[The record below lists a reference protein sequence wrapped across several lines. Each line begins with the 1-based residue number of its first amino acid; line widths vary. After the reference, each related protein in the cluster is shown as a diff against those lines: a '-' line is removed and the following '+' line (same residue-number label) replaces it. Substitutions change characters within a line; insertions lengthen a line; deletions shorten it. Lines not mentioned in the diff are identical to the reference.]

1 MNAKKRSF
9 LSTLDLRLSAFICV
23 PFLFTL
29 ALFADSRPLP
39 RPVVAEL
46 AAKEGA
52 ALVLDSRSRA
62 VVAQYGSA
70 AALDE
75 PHATGSAIKPLVA
88 LLALESGAIG
98 PDMEVLCRRQSGPLG
113 CSHPAALLPYRIED
127 ALAFSCNYFF
137 AEVGRRVGRARLE
150 EGFRRIGLQVEASDP
165 ALAATGAA
173 GVRASPRQL
182 LALMMDMAAGRL
194 RFRSAHTALVKSA
207 LARAVRDGTA
217 KAASVAGLAIAGKT
231 GTAAW
236 PGTPYRNSGWFVG
249 WAPADEPRLAL
260 VVWVKTG
267 EGKQAAALAG
277 RILRGYLGSRQPP
290 TAAGLQRRDA
300 EHAEKTQ
307 RETAPLRAS
316 APSPARRGG
325 LASLRCSVQQS
336 TCLAVQVRPR
346 GGGPAIVRLVELEDY
361 VAGVLAGEAGE
372 LTQPEALKA
381 MAVAA
386 RSFAIRSRGRH
397 APEGFDFCSLTHCQ
411 VYTSQAPGKRFR
423 TAARATAGQVLG
435 FNGEVI
441 RAYYTGNCGGHSQ
454 SAANVWP
461 DQAVS
466 YLPAQ
471 PDPFCVRDGKSPAR
485 NARWTTRLPAAQLE
499 AALRSEPAMDPGGRL
514 NRLAVL
520 QRDATGRVR
529 RLEITGSVRHEVDG
543 NHFRFLIGRRLGW
556 EKLKSTAFEVRR
568 EGGDFLFQGRGFGHG
583 VGLCQAGAVRMAE
596 AGFDYCRILAQ
607 YYPGTELAEWHS
619 LQAVQPVGGPVRPAS
634 LQRQAVSSQHFT
646 VSFATGQRPDAED
659 VLRLLEAAQS
669 RFAPRGIQAP
679 PGRITVVLHASTAD
693 FIKATGKPG
702 WVAATADSQ
711 GGLHLQPP
719 AVLRSRGTLEA
730 TLSHEYLHLAL
741 WNATD
746 PRVPAWFREGLVL
759 FFTGERVDAP
769 PAAAGASSATLE
781 QAIERPRSRD
791 EMRRAYAR
799 ALEETRRLAR
809 ELGEP
814 ALLRLLRQPS
824 ESELKRLVTVGQT
837 AP

>member
-1 MNAKKRSF
+1 MSAKKRSF
-9 LSTLDLRLSAFICV
+9 LSTSDLRLSAFICV

-46 AAKEGA
+46 AAREGA
-52 ALVLDSRSRA
+52 ALVLDFRSRA

-75 PHATGSAIKPLVA
+75 RHATGSAIKPLVA

-113 CSHPAALLPYRIED
+113 CSHPAALLPYRLQD
-127 ALAFSCNYFF
+127 ALVFSCNYFF

-150 EGFRRIGLQVEASDP
+150 EGFRRIGLQIEASGP

-182 LALMMDMAAGRL
+182 LALMMDLAAGRL
-194 RFRSAHTALVKSA
+194 RFHSEHTALVKSA
-207 LARAVRDGTA
+207 LARAVRNGTA
-217 KAASVAGLAIAGKT
+217 KAASVPGLAIAGKT

-277 RILRGYLGSRQPP
+277 QILRGYLGSPGS
-290 TAAGLQRRDA
+290 AGRPRSQG
-300 EHAEKTQ
+300 
-307 RETAPLRAS
+307 LR
-316 APSPARRGG
+316 
-325 LASLRCSVQQS
+325 
-336 TCLAVQVRPR
+336 VQVRPR
-346 GGGPAIVRLVELEDY
+346 GGGPAVVRLVELEDY

-372 LTQPEALKA
+372 LAQPEALKA

-397 APEGFDFCSLTHCQ
+397 AAEGFDFCSLTHCQ
-411 VYTSQAPGKRFR
+411 AYTSQAPEERFR
-423 TAARATAGQVLG
+423 AAARATAVQVLR

-461 DQAVS
+461 DQAAP

-471 PDPFCVRDGKSPAR
+471 PDPYCVRDGNSPAR
-485 NARWTTRLPAAQLE
+485 NVRWTTRLPAAQLE
-499 AALRSEPAMDPGGRL
+499 AALRGEPAMDPGGQLR
-514 NRLAVL
+514 RLAVL
-520 QRDATGRVR
+520 ERDATDRVR
-529 RLEITGSVRHEVDG
+529 RLEIAGGVRREVDG
-543 NHFRFLIGRRLGW
+543 NYFRFLIGRRLGW

-568 EGGDFLFQGRGFGHG
+568 EGGDFVFEGRGFGHG
-583 VGLCQAGAVRMAE
+583 VGLCQAGAARMAE
-596 AGFDYCRILAQ
+596 AGFDYRRILAH
-607 YYPGTELAEWHS
+607 YYPGTELQKAE
-619 LQAVQPVGGPVRPAS
+619 GGRQKAEGGRRKAEGGRRKAEGGRQKAEGGRQKAEGGRQKAEGSGILPAS
-634 LQRQAVSSQHFT
+634 SPRQALTSQHFT
-646 VSFATGQRPDAED
+646 VSFAAGQRPDAEE

-679 PGRITVVLHASTAD
+679 PGRITVIIHPATAD

-711 GGLHLQPP
+711 GGLHVQPP
-719 AVLRSRGTLEA
+719 ALLRGRGTLET
-730 TLSHEYLHLAL
+730 TLAHEYLHLAL

-746 PRVPAWFREGLVL
+746 SRAPLWFREGLVL
-759 FFTGERVDAP
+759 FFTGERVDAL

-799 ALEETRRLAR
+799 ALEETGRLAR

-814 ALLRLLRQPS
+814 ALLRLLRQPTAA
-824 ESELKRLVTVGQT
+824 ELDRLKSIGRTT
-837 AP
+837 P

>member
-1 MNAKKRSF
+1 MNAKKRSY
-9 LSTLDLRLSAFICV
+9 LSTSDLRLCACICV
-23 PFLFTL
+23 PFLFIL

-39 RPVVAEL
+39 QPVVAEL
-46 AAKEGA
+46 AAREGA
-52 ALVLDSRSRA
+52 ALVLDFRSRA

-75 PHATGSAIKPLVA
+75 RHATGSAIKPLVA

-113 CSHPAALLPYRIED
+113 CSHPAALLPYRLQD
-127 ALAFSCNYFF
+127 ALVFSCNYFF

-150 EGFRRIGLQVEASDP
+150 EGFRRIGLQVETSDP

-173 GVRASPRQL
+173 VVRASPRQL
-182 LALMMDMAAGRL
+182 LALMMDLAAGRL
-194 RFRSAHTALVKSA
+194 PFRSEHTALVKSA
-207 LARAVRDGTA
+207 MTKAVRDGTA

-236 PGTPYRNSGWFVG
+236 PGLRYRNSGWFVG

-277 RILRGYLGSRQPP
+277 HILRGYLAPGSQ
-290 TAAGLQRRDA
+290 
-300 EHAEKTQ
+300 HA
-307 RETAPLRAS
+307 APLR
-316 APSPARRGG
+316 
-325 LASLRCSVQQS
+325 
-336 TCLAVQVRPR
+336 VQVRPR
-346 GGGPAIVRLVELEDY
+346 GGGPAVVRLVEIEDY

-372 LTQPEALKA
+372 LAQPEALKA

-397 APEGFDFCSLTHCQ
+397 AAEGFDLCSLTHCQ
-411 VYTSQAPGKRFR
+411 VYTTQAPGERFR
-423 TAARATAGQVLG
+423 AAARATAGQVLR

-461 DQAVS
+461 DQAVP

-471 PDPFCVRDGKSPAR
+471 PDPYCLRDGNSPAR

-499 AALRSEPAMDPGGRL
+499 AVLRSEPAMDPGGQL
-514 NRLAVL
+514 HRLAVL
-520 QRDATGRVR
+520 EHDATGRVR
-529 RLEITGSVRHEVDG
+529 RLEIAGNVRHETDG
-543 NHFRFLIGRRLGW
+543 NYFRFLIDRRLGW

-568 EGGDFLFQGRGFGHG
+568 EGGDFLFEGRGFGHG
-583 VGLCQAGAVRMAE
+583 VGLCQAGAARMAE
-596 AGFDYCRILAQ
+596 AGFDYRRILAH
-607 YYPGTELAEWHS
+607 YYPGTELQKAE
-619 LQAVQPVGGPVRPAS
+619 GGRQKAEGAG
-634 LQRQAVSSQHFT
+634 QQERQAVSSQHFS
-646 VSFATGQRPDAED
+646 VSFAAGQRPDAED

-679 PGRITVVLHASTAD
+679 PGRISVVLHASSAD

-719 AVLRSRGTLEA
+719 ALLRSRGTLET

-746 PRVPAWFREGLVL
+746 PRIPAWFREGLVL

-769 PAAAGASSATLE
+769 PAAAGDTPVSLE
-781 QAIERPRSRD
+781 QAVERPRSRD

-799 ALEETRRLAR
+799 ALEETRRLAAK
-809 ELGEP
+809 LGDSG
-814 ALLRLLRQPS
+814 LLRLLRQPTA
-824 ESELKRLVTVGQT
+824 SELGRLKSIGRTT
-837 AP
+837 L

>member
-1 MNAKKRSF
+1 MNADKRRYV
-9 LSTLDLRLSAFICV
+9 STCGLRVSPFICV
-23 PFLFTL
+23 PLLFTL

-46 AAKEGA
+46 AAREGA
-52 ALVLDSRSRA
+52 ALVLDFRSRA
-62 VVAQYGSA
+62 VVARSGSA

-75 PHATGSAIKPLVA
+75 RHATGSAIKPLVA

-98 PDMEVLCRRQSGPLG
+98 PDMEVLCRRQNGPLG
-113 CSHPAALLPYRIED
+113 CSHPAALLPYRLED

-150 EGFRRIGLQVEASDP
+150 EGFRRAGLQVEVTDP

-182 LALMMDMAAGRL
+182 LALMMDLAAGRL
-194 RFRSAHTALVKSA
+194 WFRSEHTALVKSA
-207 LARAVRDGTA
+207 MARAVRDGTA
-217 KAASVAGLAIAGKT
+217 KAASVPGLAIAGKT

-236 PGTPYRNSGWFVG
+236 PGVPYRNSGWFVG

-267 EGKQAAALAG
+267 EGKQAAVLAG
-277 RILRGYLGSRQPP
+277 QILRGYLAPGSQ
-290 TAAGLQRRDA
+290 
-300 EHAEKTQ
+300 HA
-307 RETAPLRAS
+307 APLRI
-316 APSPARRGG
+316 
-325 LASLRCSVQQS
+325 
-336 TCLAVQVRPR
+336 QVRPHD
-346 GGGPAIVRLVELEDY
+346 GGPAEVRLVELEDY

-372 LTQPEALKA
+372 LTQPEALTA

-397 APEGFDFCSLTHCQ
+397 AAEGFDFCSLTHCQ
-411 VYTSQAPGKRFR
+411 VCTSQASEERFR
-423 TAARATAGQVLG
+423 AAARATAGQVLR

-441 RAYYTGNCGGHSQ
+441 CAYYTGNCGGHSQ

-461 DQAVS
+461 DQAAP

-471 PDPFCVRDGKSPAR
+471 PDPFCLRDGNSPAR
-485 NARWTTRLPAAQLE
+485 SARWTTRLPAAQLE
-499 AALRSEPAMDPGGRL
+499 AALRSELAMDPGGQLR
-514 NRLAVL
+514 RLAVL

-529 RLEITGSVRHEVDG
+529 RLEIAGSVRQEVDG
-543 NHFRFLIGRRLGW
+543 NHFRFLLGRRLGW

-568 EGGDFLFQGRGFGHG
+568 EGGDFLFEGRGFGHG
-583 VGLCQAGAVRMAE
+583 VGLCQAGAARMAE
-596 AGFDYCRILAQ
+596 AGFDYRRILAH
-607 YYPGTELAEWHS
+607 YYPGTELQPSRDRQGAS
-619 LQAVQPVGGPVRPAS
+619 ASPQALGTLPDGRGSVASVGS
-634 LQRQAVSSQHFT
+634 QKQEQRQAVSSQHFS
-646 VSFATGQRPDAED
+646 VSFAAGQRPDAEE

-669 RFAPRGIQAP
+669 RFAPRGVQTP
-679 PGRITVVLHASTAD
+679 PGRVSVVLHASTAD

-711 GGLHLQPP
+711 GRLHLQPP
-719 AVLRSRGTLEA
+719 ALLRSRGTLET
-730 TLSHEYLHLAL
+730 TLAHEYLHLAL

-746 PRVPAWFREGLVL
+746 LRIPAWFREGLVL
-759 FFTGERVDAP
+759 FFIGERAEAP
-769 PAAAGASSATLE
+769 PAAAGDAPVSLE

-799 ALEETRRLAR
+799 ALKETRTLAR
-809 ELGEP
+809 EMGEP
-814 ALLRLLRQPS
+814 ALLRLLRQPTAA
-824 ESELKRLVTVGQT
+824 ELDRLKSIGRTT
-837 AP
+837 P

>member
-1 MNAKKRSF
+1 
-9 LSTLDLRLSAFICV
+9 
-23 PFLFTL
+23 
-29 ALFADSRPLP
+29 
-39 RPVVAEL
+39 
-46 AAKEGA
+46 
-52 ALVLDSRSRA
+52 
-62 VVAQYGSA
+62 
-70 AALDE
+70 
-75 PHATGSAIKPLVA
+75 
-88 LLALESGAIG
+88 
-98 PDMEVLCRRQSGPLG
+98 
-113 CSHPAALLPYRIED
+113 
-127 ALAFSCNYFF
+127 
-137 AEVGRRVGRARLE
+137 LE

-182 LALMMDMAAGRL
+182 LALMMDLAAGRL
-194 RFRSAHTALVKSA
+194 WFRSEHTALVKSA

-217 KAASVAGLAIAGKT
+217 KAASVPGLAIAGKT

-236 PGTPYRNSGWFVG
+236 PGVPYRNSGWFVG
-249 WAPADEPRLAL
+249 WAPANEPRLAL

-277 RILRGYLGSRQPP
+277 QILRRYLAPGSQ
-290 TAAGLQRRDA
+290 
-300 EHAEKTQ
+300 HA
-307 RETAPLRAS
+307 APLR
-316 APSPARRGG
+316 
-325 LASLRCSVQQS
+325 
-336 TCLAVQVRPR
+336 VQVRPR
-346 GGGPAIVRLVELEDY
+346 GDGPAVVRLVELEDY

-397 APEGFDFCSLTHCQ
+397 AAEGFDLCSLTHCQ
-411 VYTSQAPGKRFR
+411 VYTSQAPEERFR
-423 TAARATAGQVLG
+423 AAARATAGQVLR

-461 DQAVS
+461 DQAAP

-471 PDPFCVRDGKSPAR
+471 PDPYCVRDGNSPAR
-485 NARWTTRLPAAQLE
+485 NARWTTRLPVAQLE
-499 AALRSEPAMDPGGRL
+499 AALRSEPAMDPGGQLR
-514 NRLAVL
+514 RLAVL
-520 QRDATGRVR
+520 ERDATGRVR
-529 RLEITGSVRHEVDG
+529 RLEITGGVRHEVDG

-568 EGGDFLFQGRGFGHG
+568 EGGDFLFEGRGFGHG
-583 VGLCQAGAVRMAE
+583 VGLCQAGAARMAE
-596 AGFDYCRILAQ
+596 AGFDYRRILAH
-607 YYPGTELAEWHS
+607 YYPGSELQKAE
-619 LQAVQPVGGPVRPAS
+619 GGRQKAEGGRQKAEGSGILPAS
-634 LQRQAVSSQHFT
+634 SPRQALTSEHFT
-646 VSFATGQRPDAED
+646 VSFAAGQRPDAED
-659 VLRLLEAAQS
+659 VLRLLDAAQS

-679 PGRITVVLHASTAD
+679 PSRISVVLHASTAD

-719 AVLRSRGTLEA
+719 ALLRSRGTLET
-730 TLSHEYLHLAL
+730 TLAHEYLHLAL
-741 WNATD
+741 WNTTD
-746 PRVPAWFREGLVL
+746 SRLPAWFREGLVL

-809 ELGEP
+809 ELEEP
-814 ALLRLLRQPS
+814 ALLRLLRQPTAA
-824 ESELKRLVTVGQT
+824 ELDRLKSIGR
-837 AP
+837 AGL

>member
-9 LSTLDLRLSAFICV
+9 LSTLDLRLSACICV
-23 PFLFTL
+23 PLLF
-29 ALFADSRPLP
+29 ALPLLADSRPLP
-39 RPVVAEL
+39 QAVVAEL
-46 AAKEGA
+46 AAREGA
-52 ALVLDSRSRA
+52 ALVLDFRSRA

-75 PHATGSAIKPLVA
+75 RHVTGSAIKPLVA
-88 LLALESGAIG
+88 LLALEPGAIG

-113 CSHPAALLPYRIED
+113 CSHPAALLPYRLED
-127 ALAFSCNYFF
+127 ALVFSCNYFF

-173 GVRASPRQL
+173 GVRTSPRQL

-194 RFRSAHTALVKSA
+194 PFRSEHTALVKSA

-217 KAASVAGLAIAGKT
+217 KAASVAGLAVAGKT

-260 VVWVKTG
+260 VVWVRTG

-277 RILRGYLGSRQPP
+277 RILRGYLAPGSQ
-290 TAAGLQRRDA
+290 
-300 EHAEKTQ
+300 HA
-307 RETAPLRAS
+307 APLR
-316 APSPARRGG
+316 
-325 LASLRCSVQQS
+325 
-336 TCLAVQVRPR
+336 VQVRPR
-346 GGGPAIVRLVELEDY
+346 GGGPAVVRLVEVEDY

-372 LTQPEALKA
+372 LAQPEALKA

-397 APEGFDFCSLTHCQ
+397 AAEGFDFCSLTHCQ
-411 VYTSQAPGKRFR
+411 VYTSQAPEERFR
-423 TAARATAGQVLG
+423 AAARATAGQVLR

-461 DQAVS
+461 DQAAP

-471 PDPFCVRDGKSPAR
+471 PDPYCVRDGNSPAR
-485 NARWTTRLPAAQLE
+485 NVRWSTRLPAAQLE
-499 AALRSEPAMDPGGRL
+499 AALRSEPAMDPGGQLR
-514 NRLAVL
+514 RLAVL

-529 RLEITGSVRHEVDG
+529 RLEIAGSVRHEVDG
-543 NHFRFLIGRRLGW
+543 NAFRFLIGRRLGW

-568 EGGDFLFQGRGFGHG
+568 EGGDFFFEGRGFGHG
-583 VGLCQAGAVRMAE
+583 VGLCQAGAARMAG
-596 AGFDYCRILAQ
+596 AGFDYRRILAH
-607 YYPGTELAEWHS
+607 YYPGTELQKAE
-619 LQAVQPVGGPVRPAS
+619 GGTQKAESADQGP
-634 LQRQAVSSQHFT
+634 RQAVGSEHFT
-646 VSFATGQRPDAED
+646 VSFAAGQRPDAED

-679 PGRITVVLHASTAD
+679 PGRISVVLHASTAD

-719 AVLRSRGTLEA
+719 ALLRSRGTLET
-730 TLSHEYLHLAL
+730 TLAHEYLHLAL

-746 PRVPAWFREGLVL
+746 SRIPAWFREGLVL

-769 PAAAGASSATLE
+769 PAAAGDTPVSLE

-791 EMRRAYAR
+791 EMRRAYAQ
-799 ALEETRRLAR
+799 ALEETRALAR
-809 ELGEP
+809 ELGD
-814 ALLRLLRQPS
+814 AGLLRLLRQPTAA
-824 ESELKRLVTVGQT
+824 ELDRLKSIGRTT
-837 AP
+837 L

>member
-1 MNAKKRSF
+1 MKAKKRSH
-9 LSTLDLRLSAFICV
+9 LTRSDLRLSAFVCV
-23 PFLFTL
+23 PLLFTL

-46 AAKEGA
+46 AAREGA
-52 ALVLDSRSRA
+52 ALVLDFRSRA

-75 PHATGSAIKPLVA
+75 RHATGSAIKPLVA

-113 CSHPAALLPYRIED
+113 CSHPVALLPYRLQD
-127 ALAFSCNYFF
+127 ALVFSCNYFF

-150 EGFRRIGLQVEASDP
+150 EGFRRIGLQVEALDP

-194 RFRSAHTALVKSA
+194 PFRSEHTALVKSA
-207 LARAVRDGTA
+207 MARAVRDGTA
-217 KAASVAGLAIAGKT
+217 KAASVAGLAVAGKT

-236 PGTPYRNSGWFVG
+236 PGVPYRNSGWFVG

-277 RILRGYLGSRQPP
+277 RILRGYLAPGSQ
-290 TAAGLQRRDA
+290 
-300 EHAEKTQ
+300 HA
-307 RETAPLRAS
+307 APLR
-316 APSPARRGG
+316 
-325 LASLRCSVQQS
+325 
-336 TCLAVQVRPR
+336 VQVRPR
-346 GGGPAIVRLVELEDY
+346 GGGPAVVRLVELEDY

-372 LTQPEALKA
+372 LAQPEALKA

-397 APEGFDFCSLTHCQ
+397 AAEGFDFCSLTHCQ
-411 VYTSQAPGKRFR
+411 VYASQAPQERFR
-423 TAARATAGQVLG
+423 AAARATAGQVLR

-461 DQAVS
+461 DQAAP

-471 PDPFCVRDGKSPAR
+471 PDPYCLRDGDTPSR
-485 NARWTTRLPAAQLE
+485 NVRWSTRLPAAQLE
-499 AALRSEPAMDPGGRL
+499 AALRSEPAVDPGGQL
-514 NRLAVL
+514 HRLAVL

-529 RLEITGSVRHEVDG
+529 RLEITGGVRHEVDG
-543 NHFRFLIGRRLGW
+543 NAFRFLIGRRLGW

-568 EGGDFLFQGRGFGHG
+568 EGGDFLFEGRGFGHG
-583 VGLCQAGAVRMAE
+583 VGLCQAGAARMAE
-596 AGFDYCRILAQ
+596 AGFDYRRILAH
-607 YYPGTELAEWHS
+607 YYPGAELQKAE
-619 LQAVQPVGGPVRPAS
+619 GGRQKAEGGRQKAEGAGQGP
-634 LQRQAVSSQHFT
+634 RQAVGSEHFT
-646 VSFATGQRPDAED
+646 VSFAAGQRPDAED

-679 PGRITVVLHASTAD
+679 PGRIRVIIHPSTAD

-719 AVLRSRGTLEA
+719 ALLRSRGTLET
-730 TLSHEYLHLAL
+730 TLAHEYLHLAL

-746 PRVPAWFREGLVL
+746 SRAPLWFREGVVL
-759 FFTGERVDAP
+759 YFSGERLNP
-769 PAAAGASSATLE
+769 EPGGAGNTPVSLE

-814 ALLRLLRQPS
+814 ALLRLLRQPTAA
-824 ESELKRLVTVGQT
+824 ELDRLKSIGRTT
-837 AP
+837 P

>member
-1 MNAKKRSF
+1 MNAKKRSY
-9 LSTLDLRLSAFICV
+9 LSTSDLCLCACICV

-29 ALFADSRPLP
+29 ALFADSRPLS
-39 RPVVAEL
+39 RPVVAEM
-46 AAKEGA
+46 AAREGA
-52 ALVLDSRSRA
+52 ALVLDFRSRA

-75 PHATGSAIKPLVA
+75 RHATGSAIKPLVA

-113 CSHPAALLPYRIED
+113 CSHPAALLPYRLQD
-127 ALAFSCNYFF
+127 ALVFSCNYFF

-182 LALMMDMAAGRL
+182 LALMMDLAAGRL
-194 RFRSAHTALVKSA
+194 RFRSEHTALVKSA
-207 LARAVRDGTA
+207 MAKAVRDGTA
-217 KAASVAGLAIAGKT
+217 KAASVPGLAIAGKT

-236 PGTPYRNSGWFVG
+236 PGLPYRNSGWFVG

-277 RILRGYLGSRQPP
+277 HILRGYLAPGSQ
-290 TAAGLQRRDA
+290 
-300 EHAEKTQ
+300 H
-307 RETAPLRAS
+307 TAPLR
-316 APSPARRGG
+316 
-325 LASLRCSVQQS
+325 
-336 TCLAVQVRPR
+336 VQVRPR
-346 GGGPAIVRLVELEDY
+346 GGGPAVVRLVELEDY

-372 LTQPEALKA
+372 LAQPEALKA

-386 RSFAIRSRGRH
+386 RSFALRSRGRH
-397 APEGFDFCSLTHCQ
+397 AAEGFDLCSLTHCQ
-411 VYTSQAPGKRFR
+411 VYTSQAPEERFR
-423 TAARATAGQVLG
+423 AAARATAGQVLR

-461 DQAVS
+461 DQAAP

-471 PDPFCVRDGKSPAR
+471 PDPYCVRDGNSPAR

-499 AALRSEPAMDPGGRL
+499 AALRSEPAMDPGGQL
-514 NRLAVL
+514 HRLAVL
-520 QRDATGRVR
+520 EHDAAGRVR
-529 RLEITGSVRHEVDG
+529 RLEIAGSVRHEVDG
-543 NHFRFLIGRRLGW
+543 NYFRFLVGRRLGW

-568 EGGDFLFQGRGFGHG
+568 EGGDFLFEGRGFGHG
-583 VGLCQAGAVRMAE
+583 VGLCQAGAARMAE
-596 AGFDYCRILAQ
+596 AGFDYRRILAH
-607 YYPGTELAEWHS
+607 YYPGTELQKAE
-619 LQAVQPVGGPVRPAS
+619 GGRQKAEGGRQKAEGGRQKAESAGQGPH
-634 LQRQAVSSQHFT
+634 QAVSSQHFT
-646 VSFATGQRPDAED
+646 VSFAAGQRPDAEE
-659 VLRLLEAAQS
+659 VLRLLDAAQS

-679 PGRITVVLHASTAD
+679 PGRIAVIIHPATAD

-719 AVLRSRGTLEA
+719 ALLRSRGTLET

-769 PAAAGASSATLE
+769 PAAAGDTPVSLE

-799 ALEETRRLAR
+799 ALEGTRRLAR
-809 ELGEP
+809 ELGDSG
-814 ALLRLLRQPS
+814 LLRLLRQPTAA
-824 ESELKRLVTVGQT
+824 ELDRLKSIGRTT
-837 AP
+837 P

>member
-1 MNAKKRSF
+1 MKAKKRSY
-9 LSTLDLRLSAFICV
+9 LSTSDLCLSAFICV

-29 ALFADSRPLP
+29 ALLADSRPLP
-39 RPVVAEL
+39 QPVVAGL

-52 ALVLDSRSRA
+52 ALVLDFRSRA
-62 VVAQYGSA
+62 VVAQYGGA

-75 PHATGSAIKPLVA
+75 RHATGSAIKPLVA

-113 CSHPAALLPYRIED
+113 CSHPAALLPYRLED

-150 EGFRRIGLQVEASDP
+150 EGFRRAGLQVEVTDP

-194 RFRSAHTALVKSA
+194 WFRSEHTALVKSA
-207 LARAVRDGTA
+207 MARAVRDGTA
-217 KAASVAGLAIAGKT
+217 KAASVTGLAIAGKT

-277 RILRGYLGSRQPP
+277 RILRGYLGSPGSAGVPP
-290 TAAGLQRRDA
+290 APQLLGAAAERAGRPRSQGLR
-300 EHAEKTQ
+300 
-307 RETAPLRAS
+307 
-316 APSPARRGG
+316 
-325 LASLRCSVQQS
+325 
-336 TCLAVQVRPR
+336 VQVRPR
-346 GGGPAIVRLVELEDY
+346 GGGPAVVRLVELEDY
-361 VAGVLAGEAGE
+361 AAGVLAGEAGE
-372 LTQPEALKA
+372 LAQPEALEA

-397 APEGFDFCSLTHCQ
+397 AAEGFDLCSLTHCQ
-411 VYTSQAPGKRFR
+411 VYTTQAPEERFR
-423 TAARATAGQVLG
+423 AAARATAGQVLR

-461 DQAVS
+461 DQAAP

-471 PDPFCVRDGKSPAR
+471 PDPYCLRDGNTPAR

-499 AALRSEPAMDPGGRL
+499 AALRGEPAMDSGGQLR
-514 NRLAVL
+514 RLAVL

-529 RLEITGSVRHEVDG
+529 RLEIAGGVRHEVDG
-543 NHFRFLIGRRLGW
+543 NAFRFLVGRRLGW

-568 EGGDFLFQGRGFGHG
+568 EGGDFVFEGRGFGHG
-583 VGLCQAGAVRMAE
+583 VGLCQAGAARMAE
-596 AGFDYCRILAQ
+596 AGFDYRRILAH
-607 YYPGTELAEWHS
+607 YYPGTELQKAE
-619 LQAVQPVGGPVRPAS
+619 GGRQKAEGGRQKAEGGRQKAEGGRQKAEGAGQQ
-634 LQRQAVSSQHFT
+634 QRQAVSSQHFS
-646 VSFATGQRPDAED
+646 VSFAAGQRPDAED
-659 VLRLLEAAQS
+659 VLRLLQAAQS

-679 PGRITVVLHASTAD
+679 PGRIAVIIHSATAD

-719 AVLRSRGTLEA
+719 SLLRSRGTLET
-730 TLSHEYLHLAL
+730 TLAHEYLHLAL

-746 PRVPAWFREGLVL
+746 SRVPAWFREGLVL

-769 PAAAGASSATLE
+769 PAAAGDAPVSVE

-809 ELGEP
+809 ELGDSG
-814 ALLRLLRQPS
+814 LLRFLRQPS
-824 ESELKRLVTVGQT
+824 AAELDRLKSIGRTT
-837 AP
+837 L

>member
-1 MNAKKRSF
+1 MNAKKRSS
-9 LSTLDLRLSAFICV
+9 LSTSDLRLSARICV
-23 PFLFTL
+23 LFLFTL
-29 ALFADSRPLP
+29 ALFGDSRPLP
-39 RPVVAEL
+39 RAVVAEL
-46 AAKEGA
+46 AAREGA
-52 ALVLDSRSRA
+52 ALVLDFRSRA

-75 PHATGSAIKPLVA
+75 RHATGSAIKPLVA

-113 CSHPAALLPYRIED
+113 CSHPAALLPYRLED

-182 LALMMDMAAGRL
+182 LALMMDLAAGRL
-194 RFRSAHTALVKSA
+194 RFRSEHTALVKSA
-207 LARAVRDGTA
+207 MAKAVRDGTA
-217 KAASVAGLAIAGKT
+217 KAASVPGLAIAGKT

-236 PGTPYRNSGWFVG
+236 PGLRYRNSGWFVG
-249 WAPADEPRLAL
+249 WAPADAPRLAL

-277 RILRGYLGSRQPP
+277 QILRGYLGSPGSAGVPP
-290 TAAGLQRRDA
+290 APQLLGAAAGRAGRPRSQG
-300 EHAEKTQ
+300 
-307 RETAPLRAS
+307 LR
-316 APSPARRGG
+316 
-325 LASLRCSVQQS
+325 
-336 TCLAVQVRPR
+336 VQVRPR
-346 GGGPAIVRLVELEDY
+346 GGGPAVVRLVELEGY
-361 VAGVLAGEAGE
+361 VAGVLAGEAGD
-372 LTQPEALKA
+372 LAQPEALKA

-397 APEGFDFCSLTHCQ
+397 AAEGFDLCSLTHCQ
-411 VYTSQAPGKRFR
+411 VYASQAPQERFR
-423 TAARATAGQVLG
+423 AAARATAGQVLR

-454 SAANVWP
+454 SAADVWP
-461 DQAVS
+461 DQAAP

-471 PDPFCVRDGKSPAR
+471 PDPFCVRDGNSPAR
-485 NARWTTRLPAAQLE
+485 NARWTTQLPAAQLE
-499 AALRSEPAMDPGGRL
+499 AALRGEPAMDPGGQLRRL
-514 NRLAVL
+514 TVL
-520 QRDATGRVR
+520 ERDATGRVR
-529 RLEITGSVRHEVDG
+529 RLEIAGNVRHEVDG
-543 NHFRFLIGRRLGW
+543 NYFRFLIGRRLGW

-568 EGGDFLFQGRGFGHG
+568 EGGDFLFEGRGFGHG
-583 VGLCQAGAVRMAE
+583 VGLCQAGAARMAE
-596 AGFDYCRILAQ
+596 AGFDYRRILAQ
-607 YYPGTELAEWHS
+607 YYPGTELQKAE
-619 LQAVQPVGGPVRPAS
+619 GGRQKAEGAG
-634 LQRQAVSSQHFT
+634 QQERQAVSSQHFT
-646 VSFATGQRPDAED
+646 VSFADGQRPDAEE

-679 PGRITVVLHASTAD
+679 PGRITVIIHPATAD

-719 AVLRSRGTLEA
+719 ALLRSRGTLET
-730 TLSHEYLHLAL
+730 TLAHEYLHLAL

-769 PAAAGASSATLE
+769 PAAAGDTPVSLE

-799 ALEETRRLAR
+799 ALEETRALAR
-809 ELGEP
+809 ELGDSG
-814 ALLRLLRQPS
+814 LLRLLRQPTS
-824 ESELKRLVTVGQT
+824 AELDRLKSIGRTT
-837 AP
+837 P